1 MTKEQYERWSAPF
14 RKRKGGR
21 AVLRAIDKGITR
33 AVFVSYPLL
42 LGLLFLRRRFTELF
56 FCVCVPGASFL
67 GLSFF
72 RKAFSA
78 PRPYESLGIEPLIEK
93 ETVGK
98 SFPSRH
104 VFSVFV
110 IGMTFFWICRPIGA
124 AVGVLGLLL
133 AYVRVAGGVHFPKDV
148 AAGAALGILCG
159 SLYFWI

>member
-42 LGLLFLRRRFTELF
+42 LGLLFLSRRFTELF

-78 PRPYESLGIEPLIEK
+78 PRPYESL
-93 ETVGK
+93 GK